1 MKDHPQH
8 WQSFVDA
15 MAANNVQVPPFSQ
28 INLGVIR
35 PNDYDILI
43 SIVKDTTIKQAVIN
57 DDFLNY
63 VANYL
68 RENREIGDLGKS
80 RLQETGF
87 VLGDGLNDSEIW
99 NSLVKVAEGLIKD
112 FLPTA
117 ISIVSSSVT
126 NGILGKRDLSSTIQQ
141 NLDKLQVIIIEILC

>member
-87 VLGDGLNDSEIW
+87 VLGDDLNDSEIW